1 MKAMFIPISTTI
13 MIISLLF
20 SSCTANKKAQAST
33 SAPAPDKVKKES
45 TVSNPKKEDAVA
57 VPKKEPLEV
66 PPVDIKNNFS
76 TRFPEAANVAWNK
89 QSLSTDATTV
99 TSYHVA
105 FIEGDKK
112 NWITYSAKGDVLEE
126 RQEILID
133 QLPQNIYNAIRV
145 NYPTYRV
152 ASATTYKNTK
162 KEGSYAVVLKPLS
175 KFDTT
180 ETEVIFTEN
189 ATLVE

>member
-57 VPKKEPLEV
+57 VP
-66 PPVDIKNNFS
+66 KNNFS